1 MSRKVAPA
9 RDAFTFSL
17 HGMTTIASF
26 SPSFAIADDRLN
38 RRIRERSLARP
49 ENTAAESEDT
59 CAPGEPEEC
68 LTGA

>member
-1 MSRKVAPA
+1 MSRRVAPA

-49 ENTAAESEDT
+49 ENPSAASEDAR
-59 CAPGEPEEC
+59 APAEPEC
-68 LTGA
+68 MARA